1 MNGSDKTLRTIIK
14 LLLPIAI
21 QLSSKETLAKAEFGS
36 LDYYKEIIAKYE
48 ATGDESVIAY
58 VFFNVIGEHP
68 EIMDWLD
75 SKSQKDPNVIYP
87 AANAFKSSNNPKY
100 KLKAEALFLRHHRIY
115 PELAGASKNLADMYL
130 EGDGVQKDT
139 KKACEWFEKSYKIKQ
154 NFSTAEQYGICL
166 LPYSDRGFRSSETE
180 ACEAFAVASEGH
192 TKFLE
197 ASGNPT
203 RLMFSWAASR
213 AFGFYGECL
222 YSDTSGVK
230 NPTKGFKYLKK
241 AFDLKHPHFSFLYA
255 SRLES
260 GEGVIRDP
268 QGAVKAYTKA
278 AEYGSEIAQNTLGVI
293 HAEGKIVK
301 KDLVEAYKWFL
312 IAAAGGYENAVEN
325 RKAAENKINQSDIK
339 RAEDSAKQWRAKYLN
354 R

>member
-1 MNGSDKTLRTIIK
+1 MNGSDKALRAILK
-14 LLLPIAI
+14 FLLPIAM
-21 QLSSKETLAKAEFGS
+21 QLISEDTLAKAEFGS
-36 LDYYKEIIAKYE
+36 LDHYKEIIAQYE
-48 ATGDESVIAY
+48 ATGDQATIAY
-58 VFFNVIGEHP
+58 AFFKVIGEHP
-68 EIMDWLD
+68 EVMEWLEL
-75 SKSQKDPNVIYP
+75 KSQKDPNVIYP
-87 AANAFKSSNNPKY
+87 AANAFKNSDNPKY
-100 KLKAEALFLRHHRIY
+100 KLRAEALFLRHHQLQ
-115 PELAGASKNLADMYL
+115 PELAGASSNLANMYL

-154 NFSTAEQYGICL
+154 NFGTAEQYGICL

-180 ACEAFAVASEGH
+180 ACGAFAVASEGY
-192 TKFLE
+192 TKFFE
-197 ASGNPT
+197 AMDNPT
-203 RLMFSWAASR
+203 RLIFSWEASR
-213 AFGFYGECL
+213 TFGLYGECL
-222 YSDTSGVK
+222 YSDKSGIK
-230 NPTKGFKYLKK
+230 NPTKGFEYLKK
-241 AFDLKHPHFSFLYA
+241 AFDLKHPYFSFLYA

-339 RAEDSAKQWRAKYLN
+339 RAEDSAKQWRTKYLN
-354 R
+354 K